1 MMIMMYRFMKVMAVA
16 AIATAA
22 CTTAQAQDNV
32 LDAGKQAYQ
41 ECLACHST
49 KAGENGVGPS
59 LAGVFGTKAALVP
72 GFRFSGPMKRSNL
85 TWDAPTLDKF
95 LSDPQALI
103 PGTRM
108 PYSGMPDTGK
118 RAALVKYLE
127 TLK

>member
-1 MMIMMYRFMKVMAVA
+1 MKIKPYGAALLAAVA
-16 AIATAA
+16 A
-22 CTTAQAQDNV
+22 CTCMAAQAQDRV

-41 ECLACHST
+41 ECIACHSI

-59 LAGVFGTKAALVP
+59 LAGVFGTKAGEVP
-72 GFRFSGPMKRSNL
+72 DYRFSGPMKRSGL
-85 TWDAPTLDKF
+85 TWDAATMDKF
-95 LSDPQALI
+95 LQNPQALV

-108 PYSGMPDTGK
+108 PYSGMADNEA

>member
-1 MMIMMYRFMKVMAVA
+1 MTIKPYGTALLAMLASCA
-16 AIATAA
+16 CIA
-22 CTTAQAQDNV
+22 AQAQDKV

-41 ECLACHST
+41 ECIACHSI

-59 LAGVFGTKAALVP
+59 LAGVFGTKAGEVADY
-72 GFRFSGPMKRSNL
+72 RFSGPMKRSGL
-85 TWDAPTLDKF
+85 TWDAATLDKF
-95 LSDPQALI
+95 LENPQALV

-108 PYSGMPDTGK
+108 PYSGMADNGA